1 MLTNYFKT
9 AIRNLRHNK
18 AFSFINVLGLS
29 IGISAALVIFLIVQY
44 DFSFDRF
51 HTNRDRIYRVTSLF
65 TFSGETYKNPGV
77 AFPLGN
83 TIGKEVTGL
92 DIIAPIKTWNENQ
105 KITIPAQNG
114 SSEIKLKKQPAPV
127 FADENYFKLVPY
139 EWVAGTGAVSLK
151 EPYQVVLTEKTAG
164 RYFPKLTLSEILGK
178 EIIFDDTVRTTV
190 TGIVKDLT
198 VNTDLGYTTFVS
210 RITLEK
216 TSLQPRDWKS
226 WGNTTDASQLLV
238 QLSPGT
244 SAAKVEKMANALLA
258 KYNKKEKDDPSTQA
272 FKLQPLADLHFNA
285 DLGNYSER
293 TAHKPTLYG
302 LLAVAAF
309 LLVLGCINFIN
320 LTTAQASHRAKE
332 IGIRKTMGGSRKQLL
347 LQFMSETFVI
357 TLLATILSIVLTPFL
372 LKIFSDFIPPQLH
385 FDLFGQPLMMG
396 FLVLLI
402 ICVTFLSGFYP
413 AMVLSSFKPVNV
425 LKNQNLFNT
434 GNSRK
439 NWIRK
444 SLTVS
449 QFTIAQF
456 FILATLVVSSQI
468 HFTLNKDLGFT
479 KEALIFFRTNY
490 RDTSRA
496 KKLILAKE
504 LKSIPEV
511 AAVGLSTG
519 TPASPDAWSST
530 IGYHNGKKEITTD
543 VEMKFGDTGYLR
555 QFGMKLLAG
564 KNYSASDTA
573 REFLINQTYA
583 KTLGFSQPAEAV
595 GVYLTWDNKKMLV
608 TGVLA
613 DFHQKSLHQQIKP
626 LALGSWDLI
635 NNVFAVTL
643 PPKNADGSNWKT
655 AITKIEKAWKQIY
668 PEEDFDYHFLDESI
682 AQSYRAEQHIA
693 SLLKWATGLA
703 VLISCLG
710 LLGLV
715 MFTTN
720 QRTKEIGIRKVL
732 GASVTQ
738 IVTILSKDFLWLVL
752 VAFVIATPV
761 AWYALNQWLQNFAY
775 RTPINLWLFLLAGM
789 AMFFVALL
797 TISLQTFKAASTNP
811 ADSLRTE

>member
-9 AIRNLRHNK
+9 AIRNLKHNK
-18 AFSFINVLGLS
+18 AFSLINVLGLS

-44 DFSFDRF
+44 DMSFDKFLAKREQ
-51 HTNRDRIYRVTSLF
+51 IYRVTSVF
-65 TFSGETYKNPGV
+65 SFSGETYKNPGV

-92 DIIAPIKTWNENQ
+92 EIVAPVKTWNENQ

-139 EWVAGTGAVSLK
+139 KWVAGTATVSLQ
-151 EPYQVVLTEKTAG
+151 EPYQVVLTEKSAG
-164 RYFPKLTLSEILGK
+164 LYFPKLAPGEIIGK
-178 EIIFDDTVRTTV
+178 EILFDDTVKTTV
-190 TGIVKDLT
+190 TGIVKDLAA
-198 VNTDLGYTTFVS
+198 NTDLSYTTFVS

-216 TSLQPRDWKS
+216 TSLQPRDWKNWS
-226 WGNTTDASQLLV
+226 NTTDASQLLV

-244 SAAKVEKMANALLA
+244 TPGKVEKMANALLE
-258 KYNKKEKDDPSTQA
+258 KYNKKDKNDHSTQA

-285 DLGNYSER
+285 DLGNYSGR

-302 LLAVAAF
+302 LLAVAIF

-357 TLLATILSIVLTPFL
+357 TLLATVVSIVLTPVL
-372 LKIFSDFIPPQLH
+372 LKVFSDFIPPQLH
-385 FDLFGQPLMMG
+385 FNLFGQPLMIG
-396 FLVLLI
+396 FLVILV

-425 LKNQNLFNT
+425 LKNQSLFNS
-434 GNSRK
+434 GKSRK

-444 SLTVS
+444 SLTIS

-468 HFTLNKDLGFT
+468 HFTLNKDLGFA

-490 RDTSRA
+490 RDTSHA
-496 KKLILAKE
+496 KKMFLAQQ

-511 AAVGLSTG
+511 VTVGLSTG
-519 TPASPDAWSST
+519 TPASPDAWSSS
-530 IGYHNGKKEITTD
+530 ISYHNGRKEVTSD
-543 VEMKFGDTGYLR
+543 VEMKFGDTGYLH

-573 REFLINQTYA
+573 REFLINHTYA
-583 KTLGFSQPAEAV
+583 KVLGFSRPEDAV
-595 GVYLTWDNKKMLV
+595 GIYLTWNNKKMAV
-608 TGVLA
+608 AGVLA

-626 LALGSWDLI
+626 LVLGSWDLI
-635 NNVFAVTL
+635 NSVFTVTL

-655 AITKIEKAWKQIY
+655 AIAKIEKAWKQVY
-668 PEEDFDYHFLDESI
+668 PEDDFDYHFLDESI
-682 AQSYRAEQHIA
+682 AQNYQSEQHIA

-720 QRTKEIGIRKVL
+720 QRTKEIGVRKVL

-738 IVTILSKDFLWLVL
+738 IITILSKDFLWLVL
-752 VAFVIATPV
+752 VAFILATPV
-761 AWYALNQWLQNFAY
+761 AWYALHQWLQNFAY
-775 RTPINLWLFLLAGM
+775 RTPIHLWLFLLAGM
-789 AMFFVALL
+789 AMFLVALL
-797 TISLQTFKAASTNP
+797 TISLQTFKAASANP
-811 ADSLRTE
+811 VKSLRTE

>member
-1 MLTNYFKT
+1 M
-9 AIRNLRHNK
+9 
-18 AFSFINVLGLS
+18 INVLGLS

-44 DFSFDRF
+44 DFSFDTFLAKRE
-51 HTNRDRIYRVTSLF
+51 RIYRVTSVF
-65 TFSGETYKNPGV
+65 TFSGETYKNPGI
-77 AFPLGN
+77 AFPVGN

-92 DIIAPIKTWNENQ
+92 EIVAPIKTWNETQ

-114 SSEIKLKKQPAPV
+114 SSEIKLKKQAAPV
-127 FADENYFKLVPY
+127 FVDDNYFKLVPY
-139 EWVAGTGAVSLK
+139 EWVAGAATVSLQ

-164 RYFPKLTLSEILGK
+164 LYFPRLTPGEIIGK
-178 EIIFDDTVRTTV
+178 EILFDDTVKTKV

-198 VNTDLGYTTFVS
+198 KNTDLGYTTFVS
-210 RITLEK
+210 RITLDK
-216 TSLQPRDWKS
+216 TSLRPRDWEN
-226 WGNTTDASQLLV
+226 WGNTTDASQLWV
-238 QLSPGT
+238 QLSPDT
-244 SAAKVEKMANALLA
+244 RPEKVEKMVNALLE
-258 KYNKKEKDDPSTQA
+258 KYKKKDKDDHSTQS

-285 DLGNYSER
+285 DLGNYSGR

-357 TLLATILSIVLTPFL
+357 TLLSTVVSIVFTPFL

-385 FDLFGQPLMMG
+385 FSLLDQPVMIG
-396 FLVLLI
+396 FLALLV
-402 ICVTFLSGFYP
+402 ICVSVLSGFYP
-413 AMVLSSFKPVNV
+413 AMVLSSLKPVNV
-425 LKNQNLFNT
+425 LKNQNILNA
-434 GNSRK
+434 GKSRK

-456 FILATLVVSSQI
+456 LILATLVVSNQI
-468 HFTLNKDLGFT
+468 HFTLNKDLGFH
-479 KEALIFFRTNY
+479 KEALLFFRTNY
-490 RDTSRA
+490 RDTSYA
-496 KKLILAKE
+496 KKMNLAQQ
-504 LKSIPEV
+504 LRSIPDV
-511 AAVGLSTG
+511 VNVGLSTG

-530 IGYHNGKKEITTD
+530 ISYHNGKKEITSD

-564 KNYSASDTA
+564 RNYAASDTA
-573 REFLINQTYA
+573 REFLINHTYA
-583 KTLGFSQPAEAV
+583 KALGFNRPEDAV
-595 GVYLTWDNKKMLV
+595 GIYLTWDNKKMAV
-608 TGVLA
+608 AGVLA

-626 LALGSWDLI
+626 LVLGSWDRI
-635 NNVFAVTL
+635 NNVFTVTL
-643 PPKNADGSNWKT
+643 PPKNADGSNWKA
-655 AITKIEKAWKQIY
+655 AIAKVEKAWKKVY
-668 PEEDFDYHFLDESI
+668 PEDDFDYHFLDESI
-682 AQSYRAEQHIA
+682 AQNYRAEQNIA

-720 QRTKEIGIRKVL
+720 QRTKEIGVRRVL
-732 GASVTQ
+732 GASVVQ

-752 VAFVIATPV
+752 VAFVLATPV
-761 AWYALNQWLQNFAY
+761 AWYALHQWLQNFAY
-775 RTPINLWLFLLAGM
+775 RTPIHLWLFLLAGIL
-789 AMFFVALL
+789 MFLAALL
-797 TISLQTFKAASTNP
+797 TISLQTFKAASANP
-811 ADSLRTE
+811 ADSLRAE